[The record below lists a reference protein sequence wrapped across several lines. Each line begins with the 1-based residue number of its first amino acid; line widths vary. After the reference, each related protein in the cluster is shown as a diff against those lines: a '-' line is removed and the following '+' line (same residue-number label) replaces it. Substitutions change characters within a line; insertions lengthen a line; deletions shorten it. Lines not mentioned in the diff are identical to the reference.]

1 MGNSLVTG
9 GLGFIGRY
17 LVRQLL
23 DEGDEVVVYGRKNVL
38 PPSAKDLDGRIKIVK
53 GDVKNFVRLLD
64 TVRAH
69 RIDSIYHTSA
79 TLVADCEESPAECF
93 QTNVMGTINI
103 FEVARLQSVSDVIY
117 ISTGMVYG
125 SVPPREIYDD
135 TPHHPTLMYAT
146 TKECCEHLGD
156 YYHRNYGLNF
166 RGIRFPMVIGPGRE
180 ISYYFGDYSGTLEMP
195 ARGEPYTI
203 HVNPDNISCLI
214 YVKDVAGALIALKK
228 AYDEKLRQ
236 RVYNVQGF
244 NATMREVAEAVKQ
257 VLPEARIEF
266 DWDQSE
272 QMKMANSAVYYHL
285 DNTAAQEDFGWEAQ
299 YPLEKTTMDFIR
311 EISAES
317 DLK

>member
-9 GLGFIGRY
+9 GLGFIGRF

-23 DEGDEVVVYGRKNVL
+23 EEGDQVVVYGRKNVL
-38 PPSAKDLDGRIKIVK
+38 PRAAQDLEGRIKIVK

-69 RIDSIYHTSA
+69 QIDSIYHTSA
-79 TLVADCEESPAECF
+79 TLVLDCEESPAECF
-93 QTNVMGTINI
+93 QTNVAGTVNI
-103 FEVARLQSVSDVIY
+103 FEVARLQSLSDVIY

-125 SVPPREIYDD
+125 SVPPRKIFDD

-146 TKECCEHLGD
+146 TKECCEHIGN
-156 YYHRNYGLNF
+156 YYHQKYAINF

-180 ISYYFGDYSGTLEMP
+180 ISYYFGDYSGAVEMP

-203 HVNPDNISCLI
+203 HVDPDNISCLI

-228 AYDEKLRQ
+228 ADEGKLRQ

-244 NATMREVAEAVKQ
+244 NATMHEVAETVKRL
-257 VLPEARIEF
+257 LPEAQVEF

-272 QMKMANSAVYYHL
+272 QMKTANSAVYYEL
-285 DNTAAQEDFGWEAQ
+285 DNAAAREDFGWQPQ
-299 YPLEKTTMDFIR
+299 YPLDKMVQDFTKEIR
-311 EISAES
+311 AGLER
-317 DLK
+317 